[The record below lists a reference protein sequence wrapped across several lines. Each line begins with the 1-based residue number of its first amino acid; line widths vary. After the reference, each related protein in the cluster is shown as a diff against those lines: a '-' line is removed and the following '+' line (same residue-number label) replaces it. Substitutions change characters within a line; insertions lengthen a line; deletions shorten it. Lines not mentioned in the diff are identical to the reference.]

1 MPSINCEISP
11 IGLFRLHQ
19 SANANREAAC
29 FDQEHRVTPDFR
41 KVYLRSGLGHP
52 VSYSLAFCRQRIFA
66 QHLTKPFPAFIACSI
81 KACKPASMATGFSLD
96 GQSRKRPPPSSFSTP
111 SSPTLEIKKTEQTGQ
126 IVFLFLQVS
135 QVPLIVIPVALDQQP
150 PDGVTAHPVH
160 PARQRRCIADKIKA
174 FRYHLVISENSVD
187 RHHFRMQI
195 TNPDQTVTFDAVP
208 NILLHIQMYRI
219 STSLPNPVQ
228 PFVVATK

>member
-1 MPSINCEISP
+1 MDTEK
-11 IGLFRLHQ
+11 LYDRDAFLK
-19 SANANREAAC
+19 E
-29 FDQEHRVTPDFR
+29 FDAVVTDF
-41 KVYLRSGLGHP
+41 GD
-52 VSYSLAFCRQRIFA
+52 Q
-66 QHLTKPFPAFIACSI
+66 
-81 KACKPASMATGFSLD
+81 
-96 GQSRKRPPPSSFSTP
+96 
-111 SSPTLEIKKTEQTGQ
+111 KTEQTGQ